1 MTPESDYPTSPAGL
15 SGVRKRARIAAMR
28 VAFLLPGVMLV
39 AMLLG
44 LVACEKPLF
53 PKDAPRS
60 PYDRYAALRGQQR
73 QATQENEYGG
83 EEPALRERLRPLD
96 QP

>member
-1 MTPESDYPTSPAGL
+1 MAL
-15 SGVRKRARIAAMR
+15 MR
-28 VAFLLPGVMLV
+28 VVFLLPGVMLV
-39 AMLLG
+39 AMSLG
-44 LVACEKPLF
+44 LGACEKPLF

-73 QATQENEYGG
+73 QQTIENEFGG